1 MHHINIE
8 ILCTESLQYTF
19 LHISKNINYFPI
31 YLLSNSYPVLPK
43 SEEGEE
49 VFPFENFRLVISAP

>member
-1 MHHINIE
+1 MP
-8 ILCTESLQYTF
+8 QYTILNIF
-19 LHISKNINYFPI
+19 KNINYFPI